1 MRYKATFVAGFAVG
15 FIAGARAGRERY
27 DQIVKYSKQIAGH
40 PAVQKATSTV
50 TAKATEL
57 GKTAAAKAPDLA
69 KTAAATVSEQV
80 PKMAATARQKA
91 GDRLPFGGLLRG
103 GLRELGG
110 LGSRGAAGL
119 PHGRV
124 FGRLPAELHQLLV
137 AFTTGPCARHE
148 PRRESRQERY
158 SCPHVVPLS

>member
-80 PKMAATARQKA
+80 PKMAATAK
-91 GDRLPFGGLLRG
+91 DRLPFGGKSDSAD
-103 GLRELGG
+103 EQA
-110 LGSRGAAGL
+110 GSPVDNGQASVNGIRY
-119 PHGRV
+119 
-124 FGRLPAELHQLLV
+124 
-137 AFTTGPCARHE
+137 TTDG
-148 PRRESRQERY
+148 S
-158 SCPHVVPLS
+158 